1 MKLVSKR
8 QARVGDLVK
17 QTVAELIQRRVKDP
31 RVDGVTIT
39 GAEVSVDLRVGHV
52 FYCVLDPD
60 RQEMAQQG
68 LESAAGFLRR
78 ELSREL
84 RIKHIPEL
92 SFIYDESFD
101 YGSKI
106 DRILENLEKNEE
118 PDS

>member
-1 MKLVSKR
+1 MKLLSKR
-8 QARVGDLVK
+8 QARVGDLIK
-17 QTVAELIQRRVKDP
+17 QTVAELVQRKVKDP

-39 GAEVSVDLRVGHV
+39 GVEVSVDLRVGHV
-52 FYCVLDPD
+52 FFCMLDPA
-60 RQEMAQQG
+60 RKEKARQG

-106 DRILENLEKNEE
+106 DRILENLDKDEE

>member
-1 MKLVSKR
+1 MKLVTKR
-8 QARVGDLVK
+8 QARVGDLIK
-17 QTVAELIQRRVKDP
+17 QTIAELVQRKVKDP

-39 GAEVSVDLRVGHV
+39 GVDVSVDLRVGHV

-60 RQEMAQQG
+60 RQQQAQQG
-68 LESAAGFLRR
+68 LTSAAGFLRR

-92 SFIYDESFD
+92 SFIYDESFY

-106 DRILENLEKNEE
+106 DEILEKLEKYEKS
-118 PDS
+118 DS